1 MSVNILLADDHLMV
15 REGLKQVLELD
26 HDIDVIS
33 EASDGYECLNLINKT
48 HPDVVLLD
56 INMPNLDGLQVL
68 SIMKQQKM
76 KSKVIMLTIHK
87 DVDYLIEALDAGCD
101 GYVLKDSDSETLK
114 KAIFDVYNGETFI
127 EPSLTVL
134 LNSSLAE
141 RDVMKDKLS
150 ELTKREVEVLKL
162 IASGM
167 FNKEIASTLC
177 ISERTVKNHVSNIFK
192 KIEVS
197 DRNRLRKIGR
207 KTNPCHRKDLW
218 KGTILR
224 PSCIQ
229 FMGCSR
235 ILVEG
240 ITIKNSPFWTI
251 HPVYCDNV
259 IVRSITIDSHYPNND
274 GCDPESTSNV
284 LIEECIFRTG
294 DDAIAIKAGR
304 DADGREIGRPSKN
317 IVIRNCLFQSECNG
331 LCIGSEM
338 SGGVENIYMDNIQIG
353 TVKNALYFKSNR
365 DRGGYIRNIQVSN
378 ITIERSKG
386 AVLRFETNYFGFR
399 GGRHTSQYENF
410 RINNVKAGCS
420 DHYAIFID
428 GYEEKPI
435 KNIEIEHFHVQKA
448 PHPYYL
454 RCVENICL
462 KATFVNGQNL
472 PEYPKKQKERV
483 ILDVY

>member
-141 RDVMKDKLS
+141 RDV
-150 ELTKREVEVLKL
+150 EVLKL

-197 DRNRLRKIGR
+197 DR
-207 KTNPCHRKDLW
+207 T
-218 KGTILR
+218 
-224 PSCIQ
+224 Q
-229 FMGCSR
+229 AAVFA
-235 ILVEG
+235 
-240 ITIKNSPFWTI
+240 IKNNL
-251 HPVYCDNV
+251 VD
-259 IVRSITIDSHYPNND
+259 
-274 GCDPESTSNV
+274 
-284 LIEECIFRTG
+284 
-294 DDAIAIKAGR
+294 IK
-304 DADGREIGRPSKN
+304 
-317 IVIRNCLFQSECNG
+317 
-331 LCIGSEM
+331 
-338 SGGVENIYMDNIQIG
+338 
-353 TVKNALYFKSNR
+353 
-365 DRGGYIRNIQVSN
+365 
-378 ITIERSKG
+378 
-386 AVLRFETNYFGFR
+386 
-399 GGRHTSQYENF
+399 
-410 RINNVKAGCS
+410 
-420 DHYAIFID
+420 
-428 GYEEKPI
+428 
-435 KNIEIEHFHVQKA
+435 
-448 PHPYYL
+448 
-454 RCVENICL
+454 
-462 KATFVNGQNL
+462 
-472 PEYPKKQKERV
+472 
-483 ILDVY
+483 

>member
-150 ELTKREVEVLKL
+150 ELTKREVEVLNQGSVSRYVEVLKL

-197 DRNRLRKIGR
+197 DR
-207 KTNPCHRKDLW
+207 T
-218 KGTILR
+218 
-224 PSCIQ
+224 Q
-229 FMGCSR
+229 AAVFA
-235 ILVEG
+235 
-240 ITIKNSPFWTI
+240 IKNNL
-251 HPVYCDNV
+251 VD
-259 IVRSITIDSHYPNND
+259 
-274 GCDPESTSNV
+274 
-284 LIEECIFRTG
+284 
-294 DDAIAIKAGR
+294 IK
-304 DADGREIGRPSKN
+304 
-317 IVIRNCLFQSECNG
+317 
-331 LCIGSEM
+331 
-338 SGGVENIYMDNIQIG
+338 
-353 TVKNALYFKSNR
+353 
-365 DRGGYIRNIQVSN
+365 
-378 ITIERSKG
+378 
-386 AVLRFETNYFGFR
+386 
-399 GGRHTSQYENF
+399 
-410 RINNVKAGCS
+410 
-420 DHYAIFID
+420 
-428 GYEEKPI
+428 
-435 KNIEIEHFHVQKA
+435 
-448 PHPYYL
+448 
-454 RCVENICL
+454 
-462 KATFVNGQNL
+462 
-472 PEYPKKQKERV
+472 
-483 ILDVY
+483 